1 MGPPVC
7 SVSRSVEEA
16 ALDDEW
22 PGKPLHNYIQT
33 TIKLVPKPSP
43 KSPPKSST
51 PKTNARDWRVETR
64 DRRRRES
71 TV

>member
-43 KSPPKSST
+43 KSPPKTST
-51 PKTNARDWRVETR
+51 PKTNARDGRVETR
-64 DRRRRES
+64 VRRRRES

>member
-1 MGPPVC
+1 MGPPAC

-33 TIKLVPKPSP
+33 TIKLVPKT
-43 KSPPKSST
+43 PPKPP
-51 PKTNARDWRVETR
+51 PKPPTTTNTR
-64 DRRRRES
+64 TREGRRRETTGS
-71 TV
+71 